1 MILFV
6 AEHASADVPPGIDLG
21 VGADVMRQHVA
32 VDIGVAPLTTEL
44 ARRFGAEAVL
54 APWSRLVVDCNR
66 APDDPSAIP
75 QVSDGIVIP
84 GNRELAPEARA
95 ERLALHDG
103 FHASFADAIARN
115 APRLIV
121 SVHSFTPALMSR
133 EEARPWPVAVLWNRD
148 DRGAWP
154 AIEALR
160 ARGHLVGVNEPYSGA
175 ELNYSL
181 DRHAEAAGIA
191 YTGFEVRQNEIGD
204 HAGVARWADELEL
217 AVRAAAEA
225 VGAA

>member
-21 VGADVMRQHVA
+21 VGAAVMGQHVA

-75 QVSDGIVIP
+75 EVSDGIVVP
-84 GNRELAPEARA
+84 GNRGLSAEARA
-95 ERLALHDG
+95 ERLALHDA
-103 FHASFADAIARN
+103 FHASFGDAIARN
-115 APRLIV
+115 APMLIV

-133 EEARPWPVAVLWNRD
+133 AEDRPWPVAVLWNRD

-154 AIEALR
+154 AIRALR
-160 ARGHLVGVNEPYSGA
+160 ERGHLVGVNEPYSGA

-191 YTGFEVRQNEIGD
+191 YTGFEVRQDQIGD
-204 HAGVARWADELEL
+204 AAGVARWAAELEP
-217 AVRAAAEA
+217 AIRAAAGA

>member
-1 MILFV
+1 
-6 AEHASADVPPGIDLG
+6 
-21 VGADVMRQHVA
+21 
-32 VDIGVAPLTTEL
+32 
-44 ARRFGAEAVL
+44 
-54 APWSRLVVDCNR
+54 
-66 APDDPSAIP
+66 
-75 QVSDGIVIP
+75 
-84 GNRELAPEARA
+84 
-95 ERLALHDG
+95 
-103 FHASFADAIARN
+103 
-115 APRLIV
+115 
-121 SVHSFTPALMSR
+121 MSR

>member
-1 MILFV
+1 
-6 AEHASADVPPGIDLG
+6 
-21 VGADVMRQHVA
+21 MRQHVA
-32 VDIGVAPLTTEL
+32 IDIGVAPLTVEL

-66 APDDPSAIP
+66 APDDPSAVP
-75 QVSDGIVIP
+75 EVSDGVVVP
-84 GNRELAPEARA
+84 GNRGLSAADRA
-95 ERLALHDG
+95 ERIALHEG

-133 EEARPWPVAVLWNRD
+133 HEERPWPVAVLWNRD

-154 AIEALR
+154 AIEVLR
-160 ARGHLVGVNEPYSGA
+160 AAGHLVGVNEPYSGA

-191 YTGFEVRQNEIGD
+191 YTGFEVRQDEIGD
-204 HAGVARWADELEL
+204 ADGVARWADALEP